1 VKKTSGPQCKINNN
15 LPKKKYSA
23 NRRSEK
29 RAEFVAVRS
38 IPSWQHN
45 SIWSSVN
52 FGNFN
57 KYSSCAR
64 EQPSRKIHFPN
75 LAKTKRK
82 QQNGEDCEKDEVLDA
97 LFIMI

>member
-1 VKKTSGPQCKINNN
+1 MR
-15 LPKKKYSA
+15 A
-23 NRRSEK
+23 NRRRKKS
-29 RAEFVAVRS
+29 AEFVAVRS

-64 EQPSRKIHFPN
+64 EQQSRKIHFPN
-75 LAKTKRK
+75 LAETK
-82 QQNGEDCEKDEVLDA
+82 EKHQERSGSTLCVVTIKWV
-97 LFIMI
+97 FQ